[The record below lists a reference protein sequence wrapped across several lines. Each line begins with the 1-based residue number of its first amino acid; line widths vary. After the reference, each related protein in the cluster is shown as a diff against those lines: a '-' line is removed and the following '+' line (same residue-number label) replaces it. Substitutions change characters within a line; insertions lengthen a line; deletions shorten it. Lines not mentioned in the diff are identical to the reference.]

1 MHDTAGNQNV
11 DREATGPYHGLCLVI
26 FVKKKK
32 KNEEKDNNDVNMC
45 VEEGRTRPAG
55 IDIGSLAVY
64 LILDTVCCACV
75 FLHLLQS

>member
-1 MHDTAGNQNV
+1 MLIVRLLVHIMV
-11 DREATGPYHGLCLVI
+11 KKKICLVI
-26 FVKKKK
+26 RGHVKKKK
-32 KNEEKDNNDVNMC
+32 KNEEKDNDVNMC